1 MDKNLISRAIM
12 SLAWLG
18 VCFLPTHATAQD
30 GPPGCHSVRFEMVFE
45 PVEPPPT
52 FEFEAT
58 FSGDIEG
65 TADIVLLDGTD
76 FTGITNTAVFHF
88 VWTITGG
95 KIAEL
100 IGSGFETIVDN
111 RNIMNMSFDPENPF
125 DEPIAY
131 VVGKHRAEDGVLR
144 ANLSYVGEGTL
155 TTDGRFETLM
165 SHRGVICMP

>member
-1 MDKNLISRAIM
+1 MDKNPISLVIM
-12 SLAWLG
+12 CLACLG
-18 VCFLPTHATAQD
+18 AYFLPLHAAAQD
-30 GPPGCHSVRFEMVFE
+30 GSAGCHSVRFEMVFE

-76 FTGITNTAVFHF
+76 LTGVTNTAVFHF

-95 KIAEL
+95 KVAEL
-100 IGSGFETIVDN
+100 IGNGFETIVDN
-111 RNIMNMSFDPENPF
+111 RNIMNMSFDPDNPF

-144 ANLSYVGEGTL
+144 ANLSYVGAGML
-155 TTDGRFETLM
+155 TSDGRFETVM
-165 SHRGVICMP
+165 PHRGVICLH